1 MEMKLF
7 EKFVIKR
14 DGRLAYW
21 DSFRIQSA
29 IFRAAV
35 FGKYENNPVKA
46 NELANNVTKVV
57 EKYISQIEFE
67 KIPIDEI
74 QNVVVKQ
81 LRDFDADVAK
91 DFLQYKVQRD
101 IERQK

>member
-29 IFRAAV
+29 IFRAAF
-35 FGKYENNPVKA
+35 FGKYAKNAIKA

-57 EKYISQIEFE
+57 EKNIAQSNFE
-67 KIPIDEI
+67 KVPIDEI
-74 QNVVVKQ
+74 QNGVISQ
-81 LRDFDADVAK
+81 LRDFDQEVAQ
-91 DFLQYKVQRD
+91 DFLQYKTKRD
-101 IERQK
+101 IERL